1 MPPQACKCLQ
11 GPNGLW
17 VMESVGSQEAA
28 LTPLPPWPVPSEECP
43 SWDPAPHTEGSLLC
57 LQPLP
62 FLCCYRTGAPSASVE
77 GDAGYG
83 SV

>member
-1 MPPQACKCLQ
+1 
-11 GPNGLW
+11 
-17 VMESVGSQEAA
+17 METVGSQEAA

-43 SWDPAPHTEGSLLC
+43 TWDPAPHTEGSLLC

-83 SV
+83 PA